1 MDVMKKNDALI
12 TLDEVSFSYNGQKP
26 ALQHVSF
33 HLSAGEKVG
42 LVGPNGSGKTTLFF
56 LTMGLLHPSSG
67 RVVLF
72 GQQMQREEDFRKVR
86 QNIGL
91 LFQDADDQLFCP
103 TVLEDVA
110 FGPLNQGR
118 SKGEA
123 REIALQTLRSLGL
136 DGFEERVTH
145 KLSGGEKRLVS
156 LATILAMKPQVL
168 LLDEPTTGLDVNT
181 TQRLVSILNSLDLA
195 YIVISHDMDF
205 IVRTTDKA
213 YAMVQGQLATEE
225 EVVPHTHV
233 HAHGHGRVPHVH
245 THSPK
250 DGTR

>member
-1 MDVMKKNDALI
+1 MENNDFLI
-12 TLDEVSFSYNGQKP
+12 TLEKVSFSYNGQKP

-56 LTMGLLHPSSG
+56 LTMGLLRPSSG
-67 RVVLF
+67 KVVLF
-72 GQQMQREEDFRKVR
+72 GQHMEREEDFRKVR
-86 QNIGL
+86 QHIGL

-123 REIALQTLRSLGL
+123 RDIAMETLRSLGL
-136 DGFEERVTH
+136 NGFEERVTH

-156 LATILAMKPQVL
+156 LATVLAMKPQVL
-168 LLDEPTTGLDVNT
+168 LLDEPTTGLDVDT

-195 YIVISHDMDF
+195 YVVISHDMDF

-213 YAMVQGQLATEE
+213 YAMVHGQLATEE

-250 DGTR
+250 DGNR